1 MNLLIYWKHCHFS
14 QQAVSHHIVETKI
27 KKFGSTLLMT
37 SLKRIRL
44 LTTGGV
50 HTVQQQQQQQQ
61 QQHQKCYW

>member
-1 MNLLIYWKHCHFS
+1 
-14 QQAVSHHIVETKI
+14 
-27 KKFGSTLLMT
+27 MT

-61 QQHQKCYW
+61 QQQHQKCYW